1 LPEIDWTLDPVQE
14 FEFSLLRRMLQLYFY
29 DFSEI
34 DHDDLD
40 ESGDFGIDGLE
51 RYGRETGF
59 DAWILRVAGK
69 PAGFALVDLHGTL
82 PGYDDRH
89 YIHEFQVL
97 RAYRSRGLGT
107 AMAWAIFD
115 RYPGPWLIEQIGTNI
130 GAQAFWRNVIDR
142 YTGGRYTERTEQ
154 GRRFPLIFQEF
165 DTKDR
170 VIT

>member
-1 LPEIDWTLDPVQE
+1 
-14 FEFSLLRRMLQLYFY
+14 MLQLYFY

-115 RYPGPWLIEQIGTNI
+115 RY
-130 GAQAFWRNVIDR
+130 
-142 YTGGRYTERTEQ
+142 TGGRYTERTEQ
-154 GRRFPLIFQEF
+154 GGRFPLIFQEF